1 MALIIANATPNS
13 LIIIDELGRGTS
25 NQDGVGIAWACC
37 ENLISLRA
45 PTLFAT
51 HFSELVQLAN
61 IYPNCQNLHLGVEP
75 RQDGLH
81 FLYRCHVCARTRA
94 SAALARALARASL
107 ARSLAAVLSDAHAV
121 RSVQKGVAEECSYG
135 MYAAE
140 SAAFPREV
148 IDEARRIR
156 GILAANKSRISGCIS
171 LQAFLECSHFC
182 GDKPAGCSLLASVNI

>member
-1 MALIIANATPNS
+1 MALILANATPNS

-37 ENLISLRA
+37 ENLLSLRA

-81 FLYRCHVCARTRA
+81 FLYRCYVCARTRA
-94 SAALARALARASL
+94 SAALVRALVRASL
-107 ARSLAAVLSDAHAV
+107 ARSPLCFLT
-121 RSVQKGVAEECSYG
+121 C
-135 MYAAE
+135 MPYAACRRE
-140 SAAFPREV
+140 WPRSARMACMQQRAPPSQ
-148 IDEARRIR
+148 AR
-156 GILAANKSRISGCIS
+156 L
-171 LQAFLECSHFC
+171 LM
-182 GDKPAGCSLLASVNI
+182 KPAVSVGFLRPTSQGSPGASLCKHF